1 MEMVRSHQILDI
13 LADSIHHICRH
24 AKYRMLEKREESM
37 LFGLRNCK
45 DGDLLRRD
53 RL

>member
-1 MEMVRSHQILDI
+1 
-13 LADSIHHICRH
+13 
-24 AKYRMLEKREESM
+24 M

-53 RL
+53 RLCEEKISEGKLEVYFDVSF